1 MLQAEFGLQGKNG
14 RGAMLNI
21 DIQALKSDEKLLE
34 RLKKA
39 VKRKMTEEE
48 RYQQMLSFIASGLD
62 DDNITYE
69 DIEQLLKEIKP

>member
-1 MLQAEFGLQGKNG
+1 
-14 RGAMLNI
+14 MLNI